1 MKRLLM
7 AIAATGA
14 VAVGVA
20 GATGAF
26 STANRGA
33 GPTGATTD
41 SVAAARM
48 PMPMPMPMSTP
59 MSTATT
65 NSAGPLRLALHQ
77 RVVHVKIMNFAFMPA
92 RIEVSPGARVVWTNQ
107 DSDPHTV
114 TTDKPGFSSQA
125 LDTGQSYA
133 RVLTT
138 TGAFTYHCTI
148 HPFMHGTVVVAG
160 RPA

>member
-1 MKRLLM
+1 MKRLLI

-20 GATGAF
+20 GASGAF

-33 GPTGATTD
+33 GPTGARTD

-48 PMPMPMPMSTP
+48 PMPMSMSMP
-59 MSTATT
+59 TATMT
-65 NSAGPLRLALHQ
+65 SAGPVRLALHQ

-92 RIEVSPGARVVWTNQ
+92 RIEVSPRTRVVWTNE

-160 RPA
+160 RPT

>member
-1 MKRLLM
+1 M

-48 PMPMPMPMSTP
+48 PMPMPMSTP

-77 RVVHVKIMNFAFMPA
+77 RLVHVKIMNFAFMPA
-92 RIEVSPGARVVWTNQ
+92 RIEVSPGTRVVWTNQ

-114 TTDKPGFSSQA
+114 TTDKPAFSSQA

-138 TGAFTYHCTI
+138 TGTFTYHCTI